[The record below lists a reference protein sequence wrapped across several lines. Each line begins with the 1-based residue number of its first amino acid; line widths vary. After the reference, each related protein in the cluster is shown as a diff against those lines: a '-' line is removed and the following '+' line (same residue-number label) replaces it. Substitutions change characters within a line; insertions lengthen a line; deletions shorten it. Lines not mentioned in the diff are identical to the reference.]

1 MVFDVGGVLLDW
13 NPRHLYRKLFPGR
26 EAEMEAF
33 LAEICTQAWNER
45 QDCGRPFAD
54 GVAELTAQYPDKAD
68 LITAYDLRWEE
79 MVPGAFEDTVALLHA
94 LKARCCP
101 VFALTNFSAEKF
113 RLMRKRFA
121 FFDVFDGLAVSGE
134 IGAIKPDVA
143 IFDHLCDAFG
153 LSPPET
159 VFIDDTQ
166 VNVAAAEGL
175 GFQALHFRS
184 AGLLATDLK
193 RLGLL

>member
-1 MVFDVGGVLLDW
+1 
-13 NPRHLYRKLFPGR
+13 
-26 EAEMEAF
+26 MEAF

-45 QDCGRPFAD
+45 QDGGRPFAE

-68 LITAYDLRWEE
+68 LIAAYDLRWEE
-79 MVPGAFEDTVALLHA
+79 MVSGEIADTVALLLE
-94 LKARCCP
+94 LKAKGCP

-113 RLMRKRFA
+113 RLTRQRFA

-134 IGAIKPDVA
+134 IGAIKPDRA
-143 IFDHLCDAFG
+143 IFDHLCDTFD

-166 VNVAAAEGL
+166 VNIAAASAL
-175 GFQALHFRS
+175 GFQALRFRS
-184 AGLLATDLK
+184 PDLLGADLR